1 MKKFFY
7 FPIFVIMIVVL
18 AVACKKDTSCGA
30 LIRVYFSEN
39 GQDAEEPA
47 TDALVQIGTNAN
59 YAEFAKAEG
68 YTNSD
73 GIFEWTFKYEASLDI
88 VVTTTRPFFINDST
102 MVDMPYKGTSQVKL
116 EPGETVEV
124 TVLVLPE

>member
-47 TDALVQIGTNAN
+47 TDALVQIAPTQ
-59 YAEFAKAEG
+59 
-68 YTNSD
+68 
-73 GIFEWTFKYEASLDI
+73 
-88 VVTTTRPFFINDST
+88 TTPSSRKL
-102 MVDMPYKGTSQVKL
+102 KGTQILTAFLSGL
-116 EPGETVEV
+116 SSIR
-124 TVLVLPE
+124 LRLI